1 MKVLDGGRISI
12 AALALGIA
20 EGAHAYSVN
29 YAREREA
36 FGKSISEFQAI
47 QWMIADAATEI
58 AAARHLIYESA
69 RLKDAG
75 EDYGHVSAMAKLF
88 ASEMAMRVTNN
99 AMQILG
105 GYGYCSDYP
114 VERMYRDAKLCTMSE
129 RIVISAAARTPVGKF
144 QGALSP
150 LRAPELGATVVRAV
164 MERAGLEADQPDEVI
179 MGCVLPAGLG
189 QNPARQAAIYGGVA
203 NTVSA
208 MTINKVCGSG
218 LRAVVLGAQAIKA
231 GDVGVVIAGGM
242 ESMSNVP
249 YALMTARGGFRLGH
263 QQATDLM
270 VHDGL
275 WDIYNDFHMGMTG
288 ELVAEK
294 YSITREE
301 QDAYAANSH
310 AKAVAAAEAGK
321 FKAEIVPV
329 EVKTRKGN
337 ASSINDGASAVVV
350 ASETRAKE
358 LGLKA
363 WYSIEAYATG
373 AREPE
378 WVMMAPVKAIQ
389 NLMTKTGQTIND
401 FDVIELNEAFS
412 VQAIA
417 VTRELGCDLDRV
429 NVNGGAVALGHPIGA
444 SGARVLTTL
453 LYAMEDRGAETGL
466 AALCLGGGDAVAL
479 SVRRIA

>member
-1 MKVLDGGRISI
+1 
-12 AALALGIA
+12 
-20 EGAHAYSVN
+20 
-29 YAREREA
+29 
-36 FGKSISEFQAI
+36 
-47 QWMIADAATEI
+47 
-58 AAARHLIYESA
+58 
-69 RLKDAG
+69 
-75 EDYGHVSAMAKLF
+75 
-88 ASEMAMRVTNN
+88 
-99 AMQILG
+99 
-105 GYGYCSDYP
+105 
-114 VERMYRDAKLCTMSE
+114 MSE

-144 QGALSP
+144 QGALAP
-150 LRAPELGATVVRAV
+150 MRAPELGATVVRAV
-164 MERAGLEADQPDEVI
+164 MERAGLEPDQPDEVI

-189 QNPARQAAIYGGVA
+189 QNPARQAAIFGGVA
-203 NTVSA
+203 NTVSS

-294 YSITREE
+294 YEITREE

-310 AKAVAAAEAGK
+310 AKAVAAAAAGK

-329 EVKTRKGN
+329 EVKTRKATTSFDTDEGPRADVTAESLAKLRPAFKRDGGTVTAGN

-350 ASETRAKE
+350 ASESRAKE

-389 NLMTKTGQTIND
+389 NLMAKSGQTIND

-417 VTRELGCDLDRV
+417 VTRELGCDLEKV
-429 NVNGGAVALGHPIGA
+429 NVHGGAVALGHPIGA